1 VSAAGQLRSL
11 RSEDPAGRPN
21 LGGYAGTG
29 SAFAFGAFLEEL
41 AERIADRLA
50 EKLEE
55 RRWATRQ
62 EACELFSVPEAAEV
76 LRCKPQRVYDL
87 RSAGRLPR
95 TTEGGRAVVR
105 RTDLEGLVA
114 EE

>member
-1 VSAAGQLRSL
+1 VSAAGEVRSL
-11 RSEDPAGRPN
+11 RGVDSGGRAT
-21 LGGYAGTG
+21 LGGYAATG
-29 SAFAFGAFLEEL
+29 SAFAFGALLEEL
-41 AERIADRLA
+41 AERIAERLA

-62 EACELFSVPEAAEV
+62 EASELLSVREAADV

-105 RTDLEGLVA
+105 RTDLEQLVA
-114 EE
+114 EK

>member
-1 VSAAGQLRSL
+1 MSAAGEVRSL
-11 RSEDPAGRPN
+11 RGVDPAGRPT

-29 SAFAFGAFLEEL
+29 SAFAFGALLEEL
-41 AERIADRLA
+41 AERIAERLA

-62 EACELFSVPEAAEV
+62 ESCELLSVQEAAEV

-105 RTDLEGLVA
+105 RTDLEQLVA

>member
-1 VSAAGQLRSL
+1 VRSFRGL
-11 RSEDPAGRPN
+11 DPYGRAT
-21 LGGYAGTG
+21 LAGYAGSG
-29 SAFAFGAFLEEL
+29 SAVAFGALLEEL
-41 AERIADRLA
+41 AERIAERLA

-55 RRWATRQ
+55 RRWATPQ
-62 EACELFSVPEAAEV
+62 EACELLSVQEAAEV

-105 RTDLEGLVA
+105 RTDLKRLVA

>member
-1 VSAAGQLRSL
+1 VSAAGQVRSL
-11 RSEDPAGRPN
+11 RGVDPAGLPT

-29 SAFAFGAFLEEL
+29 LAFAFAALLEEL
-41 AERIADRLA
+41 AERIAERLA

-55 RRWATRQ
+55 RRWATHQ
-62 EACELFSVPEAAEV
+62 EACELFSVQEAAEV

-95 TTEGGRAVVR
+95 TMEGGRAVVR
-105 RTDLEGLVA
+105 RTDLERLVA

>member
-1 VSAAGQLRSL
+1 V
-11 RSEDPAGRPN
+11 DPAGRPTFD
-21 LGGYAGTG
+21 GYAGTG
-29 SAFAFGAFLEEL
+29 SAFAVGALLEEL
-41 AERIADRLA
+41 AERIAERLA
-50 EKLEE
+50 DKLEE

-62 EACELFSVPEAAEV
+62 DASELLSVAEAAEM

-87 RSAGRLPR
+87 RSTGRLPR

-105 RTDLEGLVA
+105 RTDLERLVA

>member
-1 VSAAGQLRSL
+1 M
-11 RSEDPAGRPN
+11 DPAGRT
-21 LGGYAGTG
+21 LAGYAGTG
-29 SAFAFGAFLEEL
+29 SAFPFGALLEEL
-41 AERIADRLA
+41 AERVAERLV

-55 RRWATRQ
+55 RRWTARRQ
-62 EACELFSVPEAAEV
+62 TCELLSVQEAAEV

-105 RTDLEGLVA
+105 RTDLERLVA